1 VVVFCESRSFFRLPL
16 KVGERCVSMVFSFL
30 SVFFGQSSMHL
41 PAGSLG
47 LSWWGGGW
55 GAPRRFL
62 CTCVLCILVL
72 NLEGWQILGVLRR
85 SIRSIVHFWRHL
97 GELDSEKSEVDT
109 REKDANH
116 E

>member
-72 NLEGWQILGVLRR
+72 NLEGWQIFGGATQ
-85 SIRSIVHFWRHL
+85 I
-97 GELDSEKSEVDT
+97 DSEYSAFLEAFGGV
-109 REKDANH
+109 RFGE